1 MFTSRDILDLAVQIE
16 KNGEKVY
23 RGALQ
28 VVANPE
34 IRSLLQRLA
43 DDETRHVDRFLEFK
57 ENTGDT
63 PGDPKLEEMGR
74 SILLGILGDQ
84 SFSLKEADFSRMER
98 IKDLFKVAVEFEK
111 DTVIFYEM
119 IRAMIE
125 DDETAADLNKIIEEE
140 KRHIELFEEFLG
152 PAET

>member
-16 KNGEKVY
+16 KNGEKIY

-28 VVANPE
+28 EVASPE
-34 IRSLLQRLA
+34 MRSLLQRLA
-43 DDETRHVDRFLEFK
+43 DDEARHVDRFSEFR
-57 ENTGDT
+57 ESTGDAR
-63 PGDPKLEEMGR
+63 GDPKLEEMGR

-84 SFSLKEADFSRMER
+84 SFSLKEADFSKMER
-98 IKDLFKVAVEFEK
+98 IKELFKVAVEFEK

-140 KRHIELFEEFLG
+140 KRHIELLEEFLG